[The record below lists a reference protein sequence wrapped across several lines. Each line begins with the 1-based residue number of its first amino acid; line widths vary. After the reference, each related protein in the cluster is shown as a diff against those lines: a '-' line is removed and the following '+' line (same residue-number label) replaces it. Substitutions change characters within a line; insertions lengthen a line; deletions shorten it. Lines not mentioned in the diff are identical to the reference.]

1 LGIDRI
7 GKGASSPPEA
17 LTPKEG
23 AARGERP
30 ATSFEVTHKEHAP
43 VSPSAQAGAVKA
55 STALEGIRSGAL
67 DMNGYLDAKV
77 DEATAHL
84 THLSPAQLE
93 AVKGVV
99 RSQIVADPHLA
110 ELVQQATGNAVPKDE
125 E

>member
-1 LGIDRI
+1 MGIDRI
-7 GKGASSPPEA
+7 GKGTSAPPEA

-23 AARGERP
+23 AARGTG
-30 ATSFEVTHKEHAP
+30 ASASFEVSRKETAP
-43 VSPSAQAGAVKA
+43 VTQAAHVKA
-55 STALEGIRSGAL
+55 SGALEGIRSGAL

-84 THLSPAQLE
+84 SHLSPAQLE
-93 AVKGVV
+93 AVKSVV
-99 RSQIVADPHLA
+99 RSQLTSDPHLA